1 MGTALY
7 VTTKQ
12 FCKRAWLGMLLAVST
27 LVLLPLVFRA
37 LMSLQKLDGYGVSV
51 RPFDYY
57 FAFLGMSWIFFF
69 AICMYALRDC
79 EKTLFRLP
87 VSSPRIFSGLVLLTA
102 GAVMLLDLVTNGIYR
117 ILFFDQRWI
126 VNDWPVLGP
135 LLFLTTLLITGH
147 ALYWSR
153 FSLSFTF
160 LSVWGSL
167 VAGLFYWF
175 CSRYFPNGF
184 HEASVP
190 WRHVSLADGLIMLGA
205 SSAAWYQGA
214 HGFGKVRSGTAMHS
228 RHWQQAVAWWNHLLT
243 GNRVTPVSS
252 RSALAHLHWSD
263 SCRRP
268 VVISGL
274 YLGGLGVLLS
284 FVLFLW
290 RADSWNPLV
299 AYLNSI
305 GCVTSVLFLIAS
317 MLVGFQIGD
326 GINNSGRTELKND
339 LSGVPLSDR
348 AFSSLLMRNLM
359 KAVGMTYGLLLLSCL
374 LSHVTM
380 LLYFGAN
387 GPVMTM
393 QNWEIYISVL
403 STQSVPFLFFS
414 SAVFWGISTT
424 LVSILWT
431 GRTRFYFALIVMFGG
446 LCVSFILFSSFM
458 RTESITGLLQGYLLF
473 LSACILGGT
482 LTAFVVTLKKELI
495 TGFTVLGAVLFCL
508 LSGWFAWSLSAD
520 DYKSLFFSIYN
531 SNFFFQE
538 TGENGLR
545 FFTFVLLTTLVTPF
559 ATIPLAVSWNRH
571 R

>member
-1 MGTALY
+1 MTTALY

-12 FCKRAWLGMLLAVST
+12 FCKRAWLGALLAVST

-37 LMSLQKLDGYGVSV
+37 LMSLKKLDGYGVSGE
-51 RPFDYY
+51 PFDYY

-87 VSSPRIFSGLVLLTA
+87 VSSTRIFSGLVLLTA
-102 GAVMLLDLVTNGIYR
+102 GAVMLLDLVTNGCYR

-135 LLFLTTLLITGH
+135 LLFLMTLLITCH

-160 LSVWGSL
+160 LFVWGSL

-190 WRHVSLADGLIMLGA
+190 WRHVSFSDAVIMLGA
-205 SSAAWYQGA
+205 SSVAWYQGSRV
-214 HGFGKVRSGTAMHS
+214 FGKVRSGTAIPS
-228 RHWQQAVAWWNHLLT
+228 RQWQQAVVWWNGLLT
-243 GNRVTPVSS
+243 GNCTTPASS
-252 RSALAHLHWSD
+252 QSALARLHWSD

-268 VVISGL
+268 VVFAGL
-274 YLGGLGVLLS
+274 YLGMLGILLS
-284 FVLFLW
+284 FILFLW
-290 RADSWNPLV
+290 RAGSWNPLV

-305 GCVTSVLFLIAS
+305 GNVTCVLCLLAAVFAGFL
-317 MLVGFQIGD
+317 LGD
-326 GINNSGRTELKND
+326 GINNTGRTELKNY
-339 LSGVPLSDR
+339 LGGAPLSDN
-348 AFSSLLMRNLM
+348 AFSGLLMRNLV
-359 KAVGMTYGLLLLSCL
+359 KSVGLTYGLLLLSCL
-374 LSHVTM
+374 LSHAAM
-380 LLYFGAN
+380 ILYFGAN
-387 GPVMTM
+387 GHVLTM
-393 QNWEIYISVL
+393 QYWEIYVSVL
-403 STQSVPFLFFS
+403 STQSGPFLCFT

-431 GRTRFYFALIVMFGG
+431 GRTWFYFALIVIFGG
-446 LCVSFILFSSFM
+446 LCVSFILISSFM

-482 LTAFVVTLKKELI
+482 LTAFVVALKNELI
-495 TGFTVLGAVLFCL
+495 TRLTILGAVLFCL
-508 LSGWFAWSLSAD
+508 FSGWFAWSLSAN
-520 DYKSLFFSIYN
+520 DYKSLFYSIYN

-545 FFTFVLLTTLVTPF
+545 FFVFVLLTTLVAPF
-559 ATIPLAVSWNRH
+559 ATIPLAISWNRH